1 MYNSYE
7 MPSLIFLGKMKCHLL
22 RLLGALM
29 IKWKST
35 NKKMVG
41 SNTND
46 HNLVF
51 FSSNLRKLESRR
63 RIWKKKKKKRQKK
76 ICHEGNEH
84 ETVLHSFVSVTGIS
98 R

>member
-1 MYNSYE
+1 MYNSYK

-46 HNLVF
+46 HCLVF
-51 FSSNLRKLESRR
+51 FSSNLRKFESRR
-63 RIWKKKKKKRQKK
+63 RIWKKKTKKK